1 MRVAPER
8 ALHRVTTR
16 AGGRTAA
23 TAINDSQAAGKN
35 SRAPAVFCHT
45 VDIYSRK
52 TLRAGLILHPT
63 PVTMTSLTP
72 YKVADAVGPDGQRLG
87 GAVGLATYRATH
99 GFIKK
104 VAC

>member
-35 SRAPAVFCHT
+35 SRAPPVFCHT

-99 GFIKK
+99 GFIKM